1 MAPKGRRRI
10 RVGSRVRLN
19 ARLARREKCYK
30 TRTVIA
36 MLDGDSA
43 ILDRKLAGFQCW
55 LFDDLAIDGK
65 R

>member
-1 MAPKGRRRI
+1 MKKSKRRPI
-10 RVGSRVRLN
+10 RVGSRVKLN
-19 ARLARREKCYK
+19 ARLAREEKCYG

-36 MLDGDSA
+36 MIKGDSA